1 VKALWK
7 MIAGETRVLPI
18 GVALIL
24 LGGLLLH
31 GTGWWDRAGGFVLLA
46 GVIAVLSAS
55 LPWQVS

>member
-7 MIAGETRVLPI
+7 MIAGETRVLPV

-24 LGGLLLH
+24 AGGLALQ
-31 GTGWWDRAGGFVLLA
+31 GAGWWDRAGGFVLLA

-55 LPWQVS
+55 LPRRVP

>member
-18 GVALIL
+18 GVALVL
-24 LGGLLLH
+24 LGGLLLK
-31 GTGWWDRAGGFVLLA
+31 GAGWWEHAGGFVLLA

-55 LPWQVS
+55 LPRRVP

>member
-1 VKALWK
+1 

-24 LGGLLLH
+24 AGGLLLQ
-31 GTGWWDRAGGFVLLA
+31 GAGWWDRAGGFVLLA

-55 LPWQVS
+55 LPRRVP